1 MAGRRRGIAWRD
13 GLASPPVTDAYDI
26 ATAALRRLPPE
37 RAHQAALWALSHG
50 LAPKRSADDEPTL
63 ATRVWNAD
71 FANPIG
77 IAAGFDKRAIAID
90 GALGLG
96 AGFIEVGGITPLPQR
111 GNPKPRLFRL
121 PGNRALINRMGFN
134 NDGLD
139 AVAARLAARDP
150 RVRPGGRRGRVGVN
164 LASNTDSADPAAD
177 FETLVRA
184 CAPLADFLT
193 VDVSCPNTANGQ
205 LFLAPQ
211 PLADLLGRLR
221 LARAAVDAAATPLVV
236 KLSPDIE
243 APALDAIVATIVGAG
258 VDGIVVCN
266 TTTARPTTLRGPR
279 RRERGGLS
287 GAPLRDRALA
297 MLRQVYERTQGRLP
311 LVGVGG
317 IASGADA
324 YARIRAG
331 ADLVQLYTALVYDGP
346 GLVGRIKRDVAAC
359 LARDGFADVAAAV
372 GADHRSPA
380 VTAA

>member
-1 MAGRRRGIAWRD
+1 M
-13 GLASPPVTDAYDI
+13 TDAYDI

-37 RAHQAALWALSHG
+37 TAHAAALWALRHG
-50 LAPKRSADDEPTL
+50 LGPKRRADDRPAL
-63 ATRVWNAD
+63 ATRLWNTD

-111 GNPKPRLFRL
+111 GSPKPRLFRVR
-121 PGNRALINRMGFN
+121 GNRALINRMGFN

-139 AVAARLAARDP
+139 AVAARLAARE
-150 RVRPGGRRGRVGVN
+150 RRRGRVGVN

-177 FETLVRA
+177 FGTLARA

-193 VDVSCPNTANGQ
+193 IDVSCPNTANGQ

-211 PLADLLGRLR
+211 PLADLLGRLK

-243 APALDAIVATIVGAG
+243 APALDTLVDTILGAG
-258 VDGIVVCN
+258 IDGIVVCN
-266 TTTARPTTLRGPR
+266 TTTARPATLRGR
-279 RRERGGLS
+279 HRGERGGLS
-287 GAPLRDRALA
+287 GAPLRERALA

-331 ADLVQLYTALVYDGP
+331 AELVQLYTALVYRGP
-346 GLVGRIKRDVAAC
+346 GLIGRIKAELAAC

-372 GADHRSPA
+372 GADHRPA
-380 VTAA
+380 IVTAA